1 MEYMNERKFPKKGIL
16 TQFPKKTRV
25 RVRTLK

>member
-1 MEYMNERKFPKKGIL
+1 MKERKFPKKEIL

-25 RVRTLK
+25 KSKNIEIRG

>member
-1 MEYMNERKFPKKGIL
+1 MKERKFPKKGIL

-25 RVRTLK
+25 KSKNIEIRA